1 MLQFDYYRY
10 GNSITIDVVYRTS
23 FDIVHQSSF
32 DMSYHTSYDVA
43 HLTSFDFA
51 ILSVMKKILLCSN
64 DFNNMQY

>member
-23 FDIVHQSSF
+23 FD
-32 DMSYHTSYDVA
+32 
-43 HLTSFDFA
+43 FA
-51 ILSVMKKILLCSN
+51 ILSVMKKILLRSN

>member
-23 FDIVHQSSF
+23 FDIAYQSSF
-32 DMSYHTSYDVA
+32 DVTYLTSFEMA

-51 ILSVMKKILLCSN
+51 LPSAMKNMQLRSN
-64 DFNNMQY
+64 DFNNA

>member
-32 DMSYHTSYDVA
+32 D
-43 HLTSFDFA
+43 FA
-51 ILSVMKKILLCSN
+51 ILSVMKKILLRSN